1 MRSLSYAGAVTAGAV
16 TAGVVTGSLIGSL
29 FMATALSPVRAA
41 DMTFERALNVAQE
54 PQNWLLHHGNYQGHR
69 FSPLSEINT
78 DTVRNLKVA
87 FTVGLGGFE
96 GAGTRYKFGDL
107 EATPIVEDGMMYFPD
122 GWGTVY
128 AIDVSSG
135 KKGIFRW
142 KFDPGTDKAWAGDV
156 ACCGVNNRGVA
167 LWKDKVISI
176 SLDGRMF
183 AINKATGEKVWERKI
198 ADPALA
204 EVLTLAPLV
213 IRDVA
218 IVGSAGGEYGI
229 RGFIDATDLNTGKP
243 LWRTYTIPG
252 KGEPGNE
259 TWKDGKDRWQHGGGS
274 VWETATYDAESDTF
288 YQGIGNAGPDWDAE
302 YRPGDNKWAAS
313 VLALSPADGKIKWGY
328 QYTPN
333 DPYDFDEI
341 SEHPI
346 IDAKVNGEDRK
357 LVVHAARN
365 GFYYALDR
373 TNGAFVAGK
382 QYVDQLN
389 WTPGLDPKTG
399 RPLNYDPTKDV
410 QVYAPG
416 SHGSRAKPQ
425 GERLCPS
432 HFGGKNWEPSAYN
445 PQLNL
450 LYIPSIEGCNQIETV
465 EQKDMVDQGGTVK
478 PRERF
483 AGGNIKTPN
492 RLYGSLKAVDPTT
505 GEIKANLKLE
515 YPNYSGALATGGNLV
530 FIGQPDGTLSAHDSK
545 TLAEVWSFNVGTGI
559 NAPPIAYSVN
569 GKQYIAVLVGSKQ
582 PAAVIANAPELKYTS
597 TASMLYVFGL

>member
-1 MRSLSYAGAVTAGAV
+1 MRSLMRSSLQTLSLAGAAV
-16 TAGVVTGSLIGSL
+16 GSLL
-29 FMATALSPVRAA
+29 MATALMPVMGA
-41 DMTFERALNVAQE
+41 DMTFERALNPAKE

-69 FSPLSEINT
+69 FSSLNEINT
-78 DTVRNLKVA
+78 ATVKNLKVA

-96 GAGTRYKFGDL
+96 GGGTRYKFGDL

-128 AIDVSSG
+128 AVDVSGG
-135 KKGIFRW
+135 KKGVIRW

-167 LWKDKVISI
+167 LWKDKVISV
-176 SLDGRMF
+176 SLDGRLF
-183 AINKATGEKVWERKI
+183 AINKATGEKVWERKV
-198 ADPALA
+198 ADPEIA

-213 IRDVA
+213 VRDVA

-243 LWRTYTIPG
+243 LWRTFTIPG

-288 YQGIGNAGPDWDAE
+288 YQGVGNAGPDWDAE

-382 QYVDQLN
+382 QYVDELN

-399 RPLNYDPTKDV
+399 KPLNYDPTKDV

-445 PQLNL
+445 PQLGL
-450 LYIPSIEGCNQIETV
+450 LYIPSIEGCNFVNTV
-465 EQKDMVDQGGTVK
+465 EQKDLADQGGPVK

-483 AGGNIKTPN
+483 AGGGIKTPDH
-492 RLYGSLKAVDPTT
+492 LYGSLKAVDPTT

-515 YPNYSGALATGGNLV
+515 YPNYSGALATAGDLV
-530 FIGQPDGTLSAHDSK
+530 FIGQPDGTLSAHDSR

-559 NAPPIAYSVN
+559 NAPPITYSVN

-582 PAAVIANAPELKYTS
+582 PAAVIANSPELKYTS

>member
-1 MRSLSYAGAVTAGAV
+1 
-16 TAGVVTGSLIGSL
+16 
-29 FMATALSPVRAA
+29 MATALTPVMGA
-41 DMTFERALNVAQE
+41 DMTFERALNPAKE

-69 FSPLSEINT
+69 FSSLNEINT
-78 DTVRNLKVA
+78 STVKNLKVA

-107 EATPIVEDGMMYFPD
+107 EATPIVEDGVMYFPD

-128 AIDVSSG
+128 AVDVSGG
-135 KKGIFRW
+135 KKGVIRW

-167 LWKDKVISI
+167 LWKDKVISV
-176 SLDGRMF
+176 SLDGRLF
-183 AINKATGEKVWERKI
+183 AINKATGEKVWERKV
-198 ADPALA
+198 ADPAIA

-213 IRDVA
+213 VRDVA

-229 RGFIDATDLNTGKP
+229 RGFIDATDLNTGMP

-288 YQGIGNAGPDWDAE
+288 YQGVGNAGPDWDAE

-382 QYVDQLN
+382 QYVDELN

-399 RPLNYDPTKDV
+399 KPLNYDPTKDV

-445 PQLNL
+445 PQLGL
-450 LYIPSIEGCNQIETV
+450 LYIPSIEGCNFVNTV
-465 EQKDMVDQGGTVK
+465 EQKDLADQGGPVK

-483 AGGNIKTPN
+483 AGGGIKTPD

-515 YPNYSGALATGGNLV
+515 YPNYSGALATAGNLV

-559 NAPPIAYSVN
+559 NAPPITYSVN

-582 PAAVIANAPELKYTS
+582 PAAVMTNSPELKYTS